1 MKASGRLAVLKTDPR
16 MSDNAVN
23 AEFLLDRNWI
33 AGDPDGC
40 ALKIRQLYEKVGGFG
55 HLLMLVYDWEPRQK
69 MLTSLELL
77 AKEVMPKL
85 ADLP

>member
-1 MKASGRLAVLKTDPR
+1 
-16 MSDNAVN
+16 
-23 AEFLLDRNWI
+23 
-33 AGDPDGC
+33 
-40 ALKIRQLYEKVGGFG
+40 VGGFG

-85 ADLP
+85 SDFS

>member
-1 MKASGRLAVLKTDPR
+1 MKKSGVLA
-16 MSDNAVN
+16 
-23 AEFLLDRNWI
+23 
-33 AGDPDGC
+33 
-40 ALKIRQLYEKVGGFG
+40 

-85 ADLP
+85 AGLS